1 MQGQIALTDR
11 RATADDVLAYLNADY
26 RLRAGL
32 DPEVSDGEILARETT
47 IGEWRAICDLIAARR
62 LTRVLNAWFGLTESD
77 TACLAVLVPE
87 AQRTLGGL
95 ADFVAARAR
104 WQDFQS
110 ISVAGRPDAAAGAF
124 FCLRGLLAQAGV
136 PVAELRP
143 STPIS
148 SISRTH
154 LGPLA
159 EALSRLAPSLVPVPE
174 VTLHRRQQV
183 GAGLVVLSVLAL
195 LVAGL
200 MSQRALAVASAVGVA
215 LGLLLRRGPVAD
227 VGFGPHRT
235 FGELA
240 RAMAALRRATP

>member
-1 MQGQIALTDR
+1 MQGQTSLTDR
-11 RATADDVLAYLNADY
+11 RATAGDVLAFLNADY

-32 DPEVSDGEILARETT
+32 DPEVSEGDTLTRETT

-62 LTRVLNAWFGLTESD
+62 LTRVFNEWFGLAESD

-87 AQRTLGGL
+87 EQRTLGGFT
-95 ADFVAARAR
+95 DFVAARAR

-148 SISRTH
+148 SISRSH
-154 LGPLA
+154 LSPLA
-159 EALSRLAPSLVPVPE
+159 EALSRLAPSLVPVPK
-174 VTLHRRQQV
+174 VTLHRRQHV
-183 GAGLVVLSVLAL
+183 GAGLAVLSALAL
-195 LVAGL
+195 LVAGII
-200 MSQRALAVASAVGVA
+200 SQRALAVASAVGVA
-215 LGLLLRRGPVAD
+215 LGLLLGSGPVAE
-227 VGFGPHRT
+227 VEFGPHRT